1 LRLRFLNLSNS
12 LLKLEQKIYDK
23 HTKIVFDTLVFYL
36 VFVALCE
43 KEYKKAIAKKG
54 RTKQRKQEKGEKECA

>member
-1 LRLRFLNLSNS
+1 
-12 LLKLEQKIYDK
+12 LKLEQKIYDK